1 MPSNIQVI
9 LQQDVDKLG
18 KSGEL
23 VRVRPGF
30 ARNFLLPRQL
40 AVPATSAA
48 VRRIEH
54 EKAVALARA
63 EKGKKEAREVAATLS
78 ALVIKITQKAGED
91 GRLFGS
97 VTAKDI
103 ANAVTK
109 ALAAQAATVGG
120 GAPTDKPGT
129 APTEKPGVVDDLRKR
144 IQLAEAIKS
153 VGTYE
158 IVVKLVSDVVATLKV
173 EVAAK

>member
-1 MPSNIQVI
+1 MPANIQVI
-9 LQQDVDKLG
+9 LQQDVDKVG

-40 AVPATSAA
+40 AVPATTAA

-54 EKAVALARA
+54 EKAVAMARA
-63 EKGKKEAREVAATLS
+63 EKGKKEARELAAKLDALKLTL
-78 ALVIKITQKAGED
+78 TMKAGED

-103 ANAVTK
+103 ANAALKAIADQVQTGPGSLAAELRKHIQLKDPIK
-109 ALAAQAATVGG
+109 AL
-120 GAPTDKPGT
+120 GAVEVP
-129 APTEKPGVVDDLRKR
+129 
-144 IQLAEAIKS
+144 
-153 VGTYE
+153 
-158 IVVKLVSDVVATLKV
+158 VKIVSDVAATLKV
-173 EVAAK
+173 EVVAK